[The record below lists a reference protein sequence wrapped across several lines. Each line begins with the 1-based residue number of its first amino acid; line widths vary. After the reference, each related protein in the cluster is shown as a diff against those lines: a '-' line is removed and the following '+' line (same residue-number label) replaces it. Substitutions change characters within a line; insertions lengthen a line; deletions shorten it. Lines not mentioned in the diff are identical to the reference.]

1 MDETDSIAFG
11 RSVYLFI
18 VPTNTIHQI
27 TTLCITKLL
36 HV

>member
-11 RSVYLFI
+11 NLFI